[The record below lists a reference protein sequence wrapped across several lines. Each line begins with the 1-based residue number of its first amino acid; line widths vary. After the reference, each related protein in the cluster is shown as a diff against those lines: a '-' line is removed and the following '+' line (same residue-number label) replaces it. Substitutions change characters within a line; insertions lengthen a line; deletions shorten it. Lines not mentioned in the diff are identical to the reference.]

1 MSERIVKLNELFKRE
16 ISKILLKEENFDRSI
31 LVTVTRVDI
40 SPELSGAKIFISV
53 MPEEKRKEVL
63 DFLKKDIYHIQQE
76 LNKRLY
82 LRKIPR
88 IVFQEEAKVEEAAR
102 IEELISKFIKTT
114 NNHQSLIIVGAV
126 AK

>member
-1 MSERIVKLNELFKRE
+1 MTERIAKLNELFKRE
-16 ISKILLKEENFDRSI
+16 ISRILLKEENFDRNI

-53 MPEEKRKEVL
+53 MPEERRGEVL

-82 LRKIPR
+82 LKRIPR
-88 IVFQEEAKVEEAAR
+88 IVFYEEAKVEEAAR
-102 IEELISKFIKTT
+102 IEELISKIHRNDK
-114 NNHQSLIIVGAV
+114 
-126 AK
+126 

>member
-53 MPEEKRKEVL
+53 MPKEKRKEVL

-76 LNKRLY
+76 LNKRVY

-102 IEELISKFIKTT
+102 IEELISKIHK
-114 NNHQSLIIVGAV
+114 ND
-126 AK
+126 K

>member
-1 MSERIVKLNELFKRE
+1 MYERIVKLNELFKRE

-63 DFLKKDIYHIQQE
+63 SFLKKDIYHIQQE

-82 LRKIPR
+82 LKKFRELYFMRK
-88 IVFQEEAKVEEAAR
+88 
-102 IEELISKFIKTT
+102 
-114 NNHQSLIIVGAV
+114 
-126 AK
+126 

>member
-53 MPEEKRKEVL
+53 MPKEKRKEVL

-102 IEELISKFIKTT
+102 IEELISKIHK
-114 NNHQSLIIVGAV
+114 ND
-126 AK
+126 K